1 MTPTRLSA
9 GPALSSKTTAATSS
23 TGSHSS
29 SESSR
34 IAAGLCERI
43 EPDGEAD
50 LPSSHLLAAGCSRS
64 SVRALYSPSGSSS
77 SSPAALTLH
86 LFADL
91 GFLALQVILALGNR
105 PKAEKR
111 AYTISIAV
119 FAFFSLYL
127 IVCTVVLTV
136 KAFCVRP

>member
-1 MTPTRLSA
+1 
-9 GPALSSKTTAATSS
+9 
-23 TGSHSS
+23 
-29 SESSR
+29 
-34 IAAGLCERI
+34 
-43 EPDGEAD
+43 
-50 LPSSHLLAAGCSRS
+50 
-64 SVRALYSPSGSSS
+64 VRALYSPSGSSS